1 MKSDIIKLTAAACL
15 MPAVVSCSGAKEEEP
30 PNILFILSDD
40 HTSQSWGIYGGILA
54 PYAMNENI
62 RRLAEEGCV
71 MENVFCTNS
80 ISVPSRASILTGQ
93 YSHLNGVYTLD
104 DALSPDQDNIAKRLQ
119 ESDYQTALIGKWHL
133 KKQPSGFDY
142 FSVFHDQGEYFDPV
156 FKTAEGWKDDF
167 KGASGTREKGF
178 STDLV
183 TDKTIEWIRSRDKEK
198 PFAMFCQF
206 KATHEPWHF
215 PERFANI
222 YDGVEFPEPG
232 NMMEFGPEPSGRV
245 FPGRQLENMGYR
257 WKVASETPDKWW
269 TGYPGLPFST
279 EGMGTE
285 EGRRAIYQKMVRDYM
300 RCAAAIDDNIG
311 RLLDFLDSE
320 GLSNN
325 TIVVYVS
332 DQGYFLG
339 EHGFF
344 DKRIMYEE
352 PLRMPMVIRY
362 PKEIPAGTRNMDMVL
377 NIDFAALLADYAG
390 AVPPTGNQGA
400 SFRCNLKSG
409 GSGSFRESIYYRY
422 WTQERIRPA
431 HFGIRDGRYKLIFF
445 YGNALLPDFD
455 GDEGNLWEFYDLEAD
470 PHENSNAYR
479 GLQYADII
487 ASMKKELI
495 RLRKEVG
502 DTIETPEIQ
511 KIIGTHFR

>member
-1 MKSDIIKLTAAACL
+1 MKSGIIKLATAACL
-15 MPAVVSCSGAKEEEP
+15 VPAVSSCSGDREEER

-54 PYAMNENI
+54 PYAMNDNI
-62 RRLAEEGCV
+62 RRLADEGCV

-93 YSHLNGVYTLD
+93 YSHMNGVYTLD
-104 DALSPDQDNIAKRLQ
+104 DALSPEQDNIAKRLQ
-119 ESDYQTALIGKWHL
+119 EADYQTALIGKWHL

-167 KGASGTREKGF
+167 KGTSGTREKGF

-183 TDKTIEWIRSRDKEK
+183 TNKTMEWIRSRDKDK

-215 PERFANI
+215 PERFAGI
-222 YDGVEFPEPG
+222 YDGVEFPEPV
-232 NMMEFGPEPSGRV
+232 NMMEFDRELSGRV
-245 FPGRQLENMGYR
+245 FPGQQLENMGYR

-269 TGYPGLPFST
+269 TDYPELPFTT
-279 EGMGTE
+279 EGMDRFE
-285 EGRRAIYQKMVRDYM
+285 ARSAIYQKMVRDYM

-311 RLLDFLDSE
+311 RLLDFLDKE
-320 GLSNN
+320 GLSKN

-362 PKEIPAGTRNMDMVL
+362 PKEIPAGTRNVDMVL
-377 NIDFAALLADYAG
+377 NTDFAALLADYAG
-390 AVPPTGNQGA
+390 TTPPTGNQGV
-400 SFRCNLKSG
+400 SFRGNLKNKKAEPV
-409 GSGSFRESIYYRY
+409 RESMYYRY

-431 HFGIRDGRYKLIFF
+431 HFGIRNERYKLIFF
-445 YGNALLPDFD
+445 YGNALLSDFD
-455 GDEGNLWEFYDLEAD
+455 GNEDTLWEFYNLETD
-470 PHENSNAYR
+470 PHEDRNAYR
-479 GLQYADII
+479 EPQYANVI
-487 ASMKKELI
+487 ARMKAELVQ
-495 RLRKEVG
+495 LRRETG
-502 DTIETPEIQ
+502 DTVETPEIQ
-511 KIIGTHFR
+511 RIMHDHFR